1 LVDRKWR
8 VCAAITENN
17 PAGIRQVAPIVDFF
31 EVRID
36 LVGSGWR
43 ELAAG
48 LEKPWIACN
57 RRAEEGGSWQGS
69 ESGRID
75 ELLSAIK
82 LGPAMIDIEL
92 ASPDVT
98 SVIREVNDRAEC
110 LLSYHDLK
118 GTPPLDELKG
128 IIEKQMGAGA
138 DICKVV
144 TTARNFA
151 DNINVLKLISCF
163 PENRMIAFAMGEAGY
178 LSRVLSPLA
187 GGYLTYASI
196 EGGKESA
203 PGQLAVSE
211 LLEIYG
217 VMNR

>member
-110 LLSYHDLK
+110 LLSYHDLR

-144 TTARNFA
+144 TTARNIG
-151 DNINVLKLISCF
+151 DNIEILKLISCF
-163 PENRMIAFAMGEAGY
+163 SNKRVIAFAMGEAGY
-178 LSRVLSPLA
+178 LSRVLSPRV

-196 EGGKESA
+196 EERKESA
-203 PGQLAVSE
+203 PGQISVRE
-211 LLEIYG
+211 IQEIHRLLG
-217 VMNR
+217 W

>member
-17 PAGIRQVAPIVDFF
+17 PAGVRQVAPMVDLF

-36 LVGSGWR
+36 LIGSGWS

-48 LEKPWIACN
+48 LKKPWIACN

-69 ESGRID
+69 ESARID

-82 LGPAMIDIEL
+82 LGAAVIDIEL

-98 SVIREVNDRAEC
+98 SVIREVKGRAEC
-110 LLSYHDLK
+110 LLSYHDLR

-144 TTARNFA
+144 TTARNIG
-151 DNINVLKLISCF
+151 DNIEILKLISCF
-163 PENRMIAFAMGEAGY
+163 SNKRVIAFAMGEAGY
-178 LSRVLSPLA
+178 LSRVLSPLV

-196 EGGKESA
+196 EERKESA
-203 PGQLAVSE
+203 PGQISVRE
-211 LLEIYG
+211 IQEIHRLLG
-217 VMNR
+217 W